1 MSAVPQSNRCLMES
15 VPDYRSFFVCSPF
28 GLAQCQPD
36 GTLIPLNGAME
47 RIFEENERPSSS
59 ASLPGIVARA
69 NRSECQRMISEL
81 CSGARES
88 FQVESA
94 TSHTGRK
101 LAWTVWRARGQ
112 ATGTQE
118 MIAIAYPVQPALE
131 NSTVTQTARLETIG
145 RMVGGIAH
153 DFNNWVTGV
162 VLHCDLLLASLGPNH
177 PARKYAEEIR
187 MAGAGATGFVRQLLT
202 LAKPATS
209 EPRLLSLNDE
219 AEAMRSM
226 LLRLIGNQVTLKLE
240 LDPKLGLVRIDPTQ
254 LQQILL
260 NLVLNAR
267 DAMPDGGRILVA
279 TSESRLQILDR
290 EPKTSFSCALLA
302 VQDNGI
308 GMDADTRARIFEPFF
323 TTKAGAGTGLGLA
336 TVHDIVTRHGGLI
349 HVDSEPRRGTRV
361 TVLLPV
367 SSAPA
372 NEFYSLRGKVPSSTK
387 EES

>member
-1 MSAVPQSNRCLMES
+1 MSAVPQLNRPLLES
-15 VPDYRSFFVCSPF
+15 VPGCRSFFACSPL
-28 GLAQCQPD
+28 GLAQCLPD
-36 GTLIPLNGAME
+36 GTLIPLNAAME
-47 RIFEENERPSSS
+47 RIFDETDTQDFNV
-59 ASLPGIVARA
+59 ALPAMVARA
-69 NRSECQRMISEL
+69 NRFECQRMISEL
-81 CSGARES
+81 CSGVRES
-88 FQVESA
+88 FQFESV
-94 TSHTGRK
+94 TTHTGRK
-101 LAWTVWRARGQ
+101 LTWTVWRVRGH
-112 ATGTQE
+112 ATGTHE
-118 MIAIAYPVQPALE
+118 LIAIAYQIQPALE
-131 NSTVTQTARLETIG
+131 SSTAAQAARLETIG
-145 RMVGGIAH
+145 RMVGGVAH

-162 VLHCDLLLASLGPNH
+162 LLHCDLLLASLGPDH

-219 AEAMRSM
+219 IEATRSM
-226 LLRLIGNQVTLKLE
+226 LVRLIGDQITLKLE
-240 LDPKLGLVRIDPTQ
+240 LDPKLGLVHIDRTQ

-267 DAMPDGGRILVA
+267 DAMPDGGHILLA

-290 EPKTSFSCALLA
+290 EPQASFACALLA
-302 VQDNGI
+302 VEDNGA

-323 TTKAGAGTGLGLA
+323 TTKDATGTGLGLS

-367 SSAPA
+367 SSAPS
-372 NEFYSLRGKVPSSTK
+372 NDFYSLKGKVPSSRK